1 MANKFDLIITIVNK
15 GYSDYVIDAAREA
28 GASGGTVIYGLG
40 TSKNSETFL
49 GVAIHP
55 EKEIILTVVKH
66 NEKDKIM
73 QTISERSNLNSNG
86 HGICFSLPTS
96 NVVGIANMLKDSDK

>member
-15 GYSDYVIDAAREA
+15 GYSDDVIDAAREA

>member
-1 MANKFDLIITIVNK
+1 MENEFDLILTIVNK

-28 GASGGTVIYGLG
+28 GATGGTVIHGLG

-66 NEKDKIM
+66 SEKDKIM
-73 QTISERSNLNSNG
+73 QTISEISNLNSKG

-96 NVVGIANMLKDSDK
+96 NVVGITNLLKDNNN

>member
-1 MANKFDLIITIVNK
+1 MANEFDLIITIVNK
-15 GYSDYVIDAAREA
+15 GYADYVIDAAREA
-28 GASGGTVIYGLG
+28 GASGGTIIYGLG

-66 NEKDKIM
+66 AEKDKIM
-73 QTISERSNLNSNG
+73 KIICERSNLNANG

-96 NVVGIANMLKDSDK
+96 NVVGITNMPKDTNK